1 MKTDDLI
8 MNSNH
13 SPTLTE
19 INSYIG
25 GTAGELWLELT
36 DYLEDKFRVKPKSA
50 YSACSGKP
58 GWNIKYH
65 KSGKALCTL
74 YPENSKF
81 IVLVVVTLTF
91 VENLNNTGYSDPFV
105 WEIIEEAKPFNKTKW
120 LMIPVEDRAELESIL
135 ELLHLKAHF
144 NPTKK

>member
-8 MNSNH
+8 MNGNH
-13 SPTLTE
+13 SPTQAE
-19 INSYIG
+19 ISSYIG
-25 GTAGELWLELT
+25 GIAGELWLELT

-50 YSACSGKP
+50 YSTCSGKP
-58 GWNIKYH
+58 GWNIKYQ
-65 KSGKALCTL
+65 KSDKALCTL

-81 IVLVVVTLTF
+81 IVLVVVTLPF
-91 VENLNNTGYSDPFV
+91 IENLNNTGYSDPFV

-120 LMIPVEDRAELESIL
+120 LMIPVEGRAEFESIL